1 MMFYLA
7 LFMFYFAYSYQIDN
21 IIGKI
26 GHRLCLILHY
36 LCTKLREIKNIVIH
50 EQEYYDAARRDA
62 DMQLY
67 W

>member
-1 MMFYLA
+1 MSDFVLP
-7 LFMFYFAYSYQIDN
+7 LQIN
-21 IIGKI
+21 
-26 GHRLCLILHY
+26 
-36 LCTKLREIKNIVIH
+36 LRENQNIVIH

>member
-1 MMFYLA
+1 MFYLA
-7 LFMFYFAYSYQIDN
+7 LFMFYFVYSYQIDN

-26 GHRLCLILHY
+26 EHQLCLILQY

>member
-1 MMFYLA
+1 MSDFT
-7 LFMFYFAYSYQIDN
+7 IP
-21 IIGKI
+21 
-26 GHRLCLILHY
+26 LH
-36 LCTKLREIKNIVIH
+36 KNLRENQNIVIH